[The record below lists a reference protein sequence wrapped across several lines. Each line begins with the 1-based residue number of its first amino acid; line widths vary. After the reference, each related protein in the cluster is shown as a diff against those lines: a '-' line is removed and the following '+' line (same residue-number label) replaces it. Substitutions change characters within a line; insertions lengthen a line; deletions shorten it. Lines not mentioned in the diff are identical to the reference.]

1 MKRRF
6 PILFKVI
13 ILGIG
18 VSILTAGTALTV
30 SYFNQKNRAEET
42 LINNIDNT
50 LDEAESLFMDKTS
63 TDAAQRIDYINVVR
77 KYIEDTYNTL
87 SDDDKTTLDDYPS
100 FKEYAEHYQD
110 LYPWIYAK
118 GIGEGLG
125 LGLSKDM
132 AEFRYGYSALLNL
145 LVNFQISSG
154 SKSVFL
160 SYNIT
165 ENNNKTMVFLI
176 DSRSEKLVDQYT
188 EYYHIPG
195 SFYNIKSTDYVVDK
209 EHERHSAFLLDKYYT
224 RFIDIYDYET
234 NPELPTLIASLYVE
248 YDLSIIEKQTLDVFK
263 IELLVL
269 GLTSLALIAIYTVF
283 AYLGFVRNIN
293 KLSKVSSEIEQRL
306 INKNMNEIVDIPV
319 KSNDEIKVLAESLTE
334 MEKAIINYVDIIN
347 KEAKEKERTNAEL
360 LVASKIQLDSLPPE
374 KFDDDKTSVR
384 AFIKTAK
391 EVGGDFY
398 DYFYLDD
405 NRLVVLISDVSGKG
419 IPASLFMMKGKELI
433 KSALQSYKSLPEA
446 INSVNNMLVKNNKE
460 LLFITSFIGVID
472 FKNNEIRYINAGQEK
487 PYIISGN
494 NLIKLD
500 GESNVALGI
509 VDDFSFAMESKSF
522 NKGDYIF
529 MFTDGLNESIN
540 DKEEEFGYSRIEE
553 ILKETSAD
561 SLDEIIHKINAKH
574 EEFTKTKEQF
584 DDVTMLFVKFQN
596 NTLNLHYEKKD
607 FEIISEIVDRFNDS
621 FSGLSNDTKSKAG
634 IIIDE
639 IVNNFI
645 SYEKREDLKID
656 VSFKV
661 DSNGLTIEFKTNG
674 EDYNPFINHKEK
686 YLEGF
691 HSEIE
696 EGGFGL
702 SIIKDLAKSYSYKY
716 EDNHSIIV
724 IGV

>member
-6 PILFKVI
+6 PILLKVI

-18 VSILTAGTALTV
+18 VSIITAGTALTV

-50 LDEAESLFMDKTS
+50 LDEAQSIFMDQTS
-63 TDAAQRIDYINVVR
+63 TESAQRIEYINVVR
-77 KYIEDTYNTL
+77 KYIEDIFSALPDDQKTSL
-87 SDDDKTTLDDYPS
+87 SDYPS
-100 FKEYAEHYQD
+100 FKEYAEHYKE
-110 LYPWIYAK
+110 LYPWIYEL
-118 GIGEGLG
+118 GIG

-132 AEFRYGYSALLNL
+132 AEFRYAYSALLNL

-160 SYNIT
+160 SYNILD
-165 ENNNKTMVFLI
+165 NSLGSNLQTMVFLI
-176 DSRSEKLVDQYT
+176 DSRGEKLSDQYD

-195 SFYNIKSTDYVVDK
+195 SFYDIKSTDYIVDK

-234 NPELPTLIASLYVE
+234 DPNNPTLISSLYIE
-248 YDLSIIEKQTLDVFK
+248 YDLNIIQQQTLEVFK

-269 GLTSLALIAIYTVF
+269 GLTSLALIAIYTAF
-283 AYLGFVRNIN
+283 AYLSFVRNIN

-306 INKNMNEIVDIPV
+306 INKNMNEVVDIPV
-319 KSNDEIKVLAESLTE
+319 KSNDEIQVLAESLTE

-360 LVASKIQLDSLPPE
+360 SVASKIQLDSLPSE
-374 KFDDDKTSVR
+374 KFDDSNVSVR

-398 DYFYLDD
+398 DYFYLDE

-433 KSALQSYKSLPEA
+433 KSALQSYKSFGQA

-487 PYIISGN
+487 PYIISDDK
-494 NLIKLD
+494 LVKLD

-509 VDDFSFAMESKSF
+509 VNDYNFIEESKPF

-553 ILKETSAD
+553 ILTETSGN
-561 SLDEIIHKINAKH
+561 SLDDIISEINAKH
-574 EEFTKTKEQF
+574 EAFTKAKEQF
-584 DDVTMLFVKFQN
+584 DDVTMLFAKLQN
-596 NTLNLHYEKKD
+596 NTLNLHYDKKD
-607 FEIISEIVDRFNDS
+607 FEIISEITDSFNDY
-621 FSGLSNDTKSKAG
+621 FKGLPNDTKSKAG

-656 VSFKV
+656 ISFKV
-661 DSNGLTIEFKTNG
+661 DSSGLTIEFKTNG
-674 EDYNPFINHKEK
+674 ADYNPFANHKVK
-686 YLEGF
+686 YLEKF

-696 EGGFGL
+696 EGGLGL
-702 SIIKDLAKSYSYKY
+702 SIIKDLSKSYSYKY
-716 EDNHSIIV
+716 EDNHSIIAV
-724 IGV
+724 II